1 MNHDSV
7 FWTFE
12 LIKIGNVLPKL
23 ILSTNLPSSRLRWA
37 GNIPSTTSL
46 TESRTRGGTMKL
58 LPYSVVLLSVALAL
72 GGCADRG
79 AASVGDPSGGSSE
92 TSTGGGNGESSGTG
106 SDASAVIQAPTKET
120 RAAIHAMKKAHA
132 FAKSTPRMSAKM
144 VSGSSSKTVR
154 HLLPVKCHRYLCR
167 KSL

>member
-1 MNHDSV
+1 MKYSDLPLIGLTNEPRFS

-72 GGCADRG
+72 G
-79 AASVGDPSGGSSE
+79 
-92 TSTGGGNGESSGTG
+92 
-106 SDASAVIQAPTKET
+106 AVRTE
-120 RAAIHAMKKAHA
+120 
-132 FAKSTPRMSAKM
+132 
-144 VSGSSSKTVR
+144 VR
-154 HLLPVKCHRYLCR
+154 LQ
-167 KSL
+167 